1 MHSPP
6 VFHAFLTHFLAYM
19 ATKTGLREHSGM
31 VNGPIFGPVEWEKTQ
46 FRDHWLL
53 GSNDL
58 GSPFLS
64 WFSTSAKL
72 RPLTFTHAV
81 SDGLKDRKASQWRA
95 ESLRNMASAW
105 EKVCGRNFALTS
117 VTTRLHHA
125 VWPHLALGKARN
137 GTVCLTYIKKK
148 KMEHKF
154 LVFVF
159 ESNCRMPYLCSRK
172 ESNRFSF

>member
-31 VNGPIFGPVEWEKTQ
+31 VNGPNFGPVEWEKTQ

-72 RPLTFTHAV
+72 RPLTFTHPV

-117 VTTRLHHA
+117 VTTRPHHA
-125 VWPHLALGKARN
+125 VWLHLALGKARN

-159 ESNCRMPYLCSRK
+159 VSNCRMPYLCSRK
-172 ESNRFSF
+172 ERNRFSF